1 MADLRTLGRR
11 LTRASRARV
20 LFAALLS
27 FVGGATDALAQAAQ
41 ASIAGVARDASGA
54 VLPGVTVEAAS
65 PALIEKVRTVTTDN
79 AGQYRIEQLRTG
91 TYTVTFTLPGFTT
104 VKRAG
109 IELIG
114 SFSATVN
121 ADLRVGGVEESVTV
135 TGASPIVDV
144 QSATRQRVIDA
155 DVLAAIPNG
164 RTQFTAAT
172 LIPGMN
178 LNNQD
183 VGGTN
188 IINTTG
194 GSMTI
199 HGSNGNDQRVMI
211 DGLSTAN
218 SELAGNASNFLP
230 NMGSAQEVAVDFSSG
245 TADQATGGVRINIIP
260 REGGN
265 MFTGSLFATGANSSF
280 QADNYSDDLRD
291 RGLRTPNS
299 VKMNYDINPAFG
311 GPISRDKLWFY
322 SAARW
327 TKTQNYV
334 GGMFYNVN
342 EGIENIWVYQADL
355 NRPAFV
361 NAYQR
366 SLNTRLTWQAD
377 EKNKFSFFADD
388 QGRCQCANVTA
399 TTAPE
404 ASIEIKYPVQRMAT
418 VAWTAP
424 RTNRLLLEA
433 RGGIRKENYKYNAME
448 ADDPRKRLITV
459 TEQSS
464 VNGAPANIQYHG
476 GGIGGVTA
484 TQPYQNTYGRN
495 YDVLFTASY
504 ITGSHAFKIGG
515 SDTIVVRDESLDD
528 NIYHVS
534 YRFNN
539 TIPNQIRERSTPY
552 TKAQRQPAGVGLFVQ
567 DKWTMNRVTMNLGL
581 RFDYLKMYVPA
592 QHLDPAPLV
601 PNRNLDLPKTDLTN
615 WKDLT
620 PRVALA
626 YDLFGNGKTA
636 LKTSI
641 NKYVVAQGV
650 QGPYGD
656 AIAPVNRLANFVDR
670 VWNDLTYPAGDPR
683 RGNYVPDC
691 DLTNVLANG
700 ECGVLS
706 DTNFGG
712 PTPSTTVDPRV
723 LNGYGV
729 RPYNWEFSASVQH
742 EVAPRVS
749 VDFGYFRRWFG
760 NFAVTDNLALAPTDF
775 TAFSTVVPL
784 DSRLPDGGGN
794 TINGFVDRN
803 PNTAT
808 LAPNNFFT
816 LARDY
821 GDQIQQWNGVDL
833 TVNARLRRDLYVQGG
848 MSTGRTLTDNCEILQ
863 QIPES
868 NPLGLPYCR
877 QLTNFLT
884 QYKFLGSY
892 TVPKIVVQVSGAFQ
906 SIPGPVLAANRVT
919 TPAQTSLGRPF
930 TNAANLTLNLLEP
943 GTMYGERLNQL
954 DFRVAKL
961 LRYGNWRT
969 TLNFDLYNAFNAD
982 TVLAENSTYAGPA
995 LDQWRV
1001 PTTIV
1006 TARFAKFSVQLD
1018 F

>member
-1 MADLRTLGRR
+1 MADPRTLGRR
-11 LTRASRARV
+11 L
-20 LFAALLS
+20 ALLLTALLLHLAA
-27 FVGGATDALAQAAQ
+27 GATDALAQAAQ
-41 ASIAGVARDASGA
+41 ASIAGVVRDTSGA
-54 VLPGVTVEAAS
+54 VLPGVSVEAAS
-65 PALIEKVRTVTTDN
+65 PALIEKVRTVTTDG

-91 TYTVTFTLPGFTT
+91 TYTVTFSLSGFST
-104 VKRAG
+104 VKREG

-121 ADLRVGGVEESVTV
+121 ADLRVGALEETVTV
-135 TGASPIVDV
+135 SGASPIVDV

-194 GSMTI
+194 GNMTI
-199 HGSNGNDQRVMI
+199 HGSAGNDQRVMI

-218 SELAGNASNFLP
+218 AELAGQASNFLP

-265 MFTGSLFATGANSSF
+265 QFTGGIFATGATSGF
-280 QADNYSDDLRD
+280 QADNYTDELAA

-299 VKMNYDINPAFG
+299 VKMNYDINPTVG
-311 GPISRDKLWFY
+311 GPLSRDKLWFY
-322 SAARW
+322 GAARF

-334 GGMFYNVN
+334 GGMFHNVN

-355 NRPAFV
+355 DRPAFV

-366 SLNTRLTWQAD
+366 SVNLRLTWQAD
-377 EKNKFSFFADD
+377 QRNKFSFFIDD
-388 QGRCQCANVTA
+388 QGRCQCSNVTA
-399 TTAPE
+399 TVAPE
-404 ASIEIKYPVQRMAT
+404 AAIEIKYPIQRMT
-418 VAWTAP
+418 TFGWTSP
-424 RTNRLLLEA
+424 RTSRLLLEA
-433 RGGIRKENYKYNAME
+433 RGGIRHENYKYNGIDAS
-448 ADDPRKRLITV
+448 DPRKRLITV
-459 TEQSS
+459 TEQAS
-464 VNGAPANIQYHG
+464 VNGAPANMQYHG
-476 GGIGGVTA
+476 GGIGGITA
-484 TQPYQNTYGRN
+484 TQPYQNTDGRN
-495 YDVLFTASY
+495 YDLLFTASY
-504 ITGSHAFKIGG
+504 ITGSHAFKVGG
-515 SDTIVVRDESLDD
+515 NDTIVLRDESLDD

-539 TIPNQIRERSTPY
+539 TVPNQIRQRSTPY
-552 TKAQRQPAGVGLFVQ
+552 TKAQRQPAGIGLFVQ
-567 DKWTMNRVTMNLGL
+567 DRWTIDRLTLNLGL
-581 RFDYLKMYVPA
+581 RFDYLKMYAPA

-601 PNRNLDLPKTDLTN
+601 PNRNLDLPKTDLAN
-615 WKDLT
+615 WKDFT
-620 PRVALA
+620 PRVAVA
-626 YDLFGNGKTA
+626 YDLFGTGKTA

-670 VWNDLTYPAGDPR
+670 VWNDQTYPVGDPR
-683 RGNYVPDC
+683 RSNYFPDC

-700 ECGVLS
+700 ECGNLT
-706 DTNFGG
+706 DTNFGK

-723 LNGYGV
+723 LDGWHV

-742 EVAPRVS
+742 ELAPRVS

-760 NFAVTDNLALAPTDF
+760 NFAVTDNLALAATDF
-775 TAFSTVVPL
+775 TSFATVVPV
-784 DSRLPDGGGN
+784 DPRLPDGGGN
-794 TINGFVDRN
+794 TISGFVDRN

-821 GDQIQQWNGVDL
+821 GNQIQQWNGFDL
-833 TVNARLRRDLYVQGG
+833 TMNARIRPDLYVQGG
-848 MSTGRTLTDNCEILQ
+848 MSTGRTLTDNCEILAK
-863 QIPES
+863 IPES
-868 NPLGLPYCR
+868 SPLGIPYCR

-892 TVPKIVVQVSGAFQ
+892 TVPRIAVQLSGAFQ
-906 SIPGPVLAANRVT
+906 SIPGPNLAANRVT
-919 TPAQTSLGRPF
+919 VPAQTTLGRPF
-930 TNAANLTLNLLEP
+930 TNAANLTLNLVEP
-943 GTMYGERLNQL
+943 GIMYGERLNQL

-961 LRYGNWRT
+961 LRAGRT
-969 TLNFDLYNAFNAD
+969 RTSVNFDLYNAFNAS
-982 TVLAENSTYAGPA
+982 TVLAENANYAGPGIN
-995 LDQWRV
+995 QWRV

-1006 TARFAKFSVQLD
+1006 TARFAKFSVQFD

>member
-1 MADLRTLGRR
+1 MADTRTLGQ
-11 LTRASRARV
+11 LAA
-20 LFAALLS
+20 LFAALLMS
-27 FVGGATDALAQAAQ
+27 LSVGATDARAQAAQ
-41 ASIAGVARDASGA
+41 ASIAGVVRDASGA

-65 PALIEKVRTVTTDN
+65 PALIEKVRTVTTDD

-91 TYTVTFTLPGFTT
+91 TYTVTFSLPGFTT
-104 VKRAG
+104 VKRDG
-109 IELIG
+109 IELTG

-121 ADLRVGGVEESVTV
+121 ADLRVGALEETVTV

-144 QSATRQRVIDA
+144 QSATKQRVIDA

-218 SELAGNASNFLP
+218 SELAGQASNFLP

-265 MFTGSLFATGANSSF
+265 TFIGSLFATGANSSF
-280 QADNYSDDLRD
+280 QADNYSDELRD

-299 VKMNYDINPAFG
+299 VKMNYDINPTFG

-322 SAARW
+322 SAGRW

-334 GGMFYNVN
+334 GGMFYNIH

-361 NAYQR
+361 NAFQR
-366 SLNTRLTWQAD
+366 SLNTRLAWQAD
-377 EKNKFSFFADD
+377 QKNKFSFFIDD

-399 TTAPE
+399 TTSPE
-404 ASIEIKYPVQRMAT
+404 AAIEIKYPVQRFAT
-418 VAWTAP
+418 ASWTSP

-433 RGGIRKENYKYNAME
+433 RGGYRKENYKYNAV
-448 ADDPRKRLITV
+448 AANDPRKRLITV

-484 TQPYQNTYGRN
+484 TQPYQNTDGRN
-495 YDVLFTASY
+495 FDVLFSASY
-504 ITGSHAFKIGG
+504 ITGTHAFKVGA
-515 SDTIVVRDESLDD
+515 SDTIVLRDESLDD

-539 TIPNQIRERSTPY
+539 TVPNQITQRSTPY
-552 TKAQRQPAGVGLFVQ
+552 LKAQRQPAGVGLYAQ
-567 DKWTMNRVTMNLGL
+567 DKWTIDRLTLNLGV
-581 RFDYLKMYVPA
+581 RFDYLKIYIPA
-592 QHLDPAPLV
+592 QHLEPALLV
-601 PNRNLDLPKTDLTN
+601 PNRNLDLPKTDLVN

-620 PRVALA
+620 PRLALA
-626 YDLFGNGKTA
+626 YDLFGTGKTA

-656 AIAPVNRLANFVDR
+656 VIAPVNRLANFVNR
-670 VWNDLTYPAGDPR
+670 VWNDQTHPVGDPR

-700 ECGVLS
+700 ECGNLS

-723 LNGYGV
+723 LDGYGV

-742 EVAPRVS
+742 ELATRVS
-749 VDFGYFRRWFG
+749 VDFGYFRRLFG
-760 NFAVTDNLALAPTDF
+760 NFAVTDNLALAATDF
-775 TAFSTVVPL
+775 TAFSTVVPV
-784 DSRLPDGGGN
+784 DERLPNGGGN
-794 TINGFVDRN
+794 TINGFLDRN

-808 LAPNNFFT
+808 LAPNNYFT

-821 GDQIQQWNGVDL
+821 GDQIQRWNGVDL
-833 TVNARLRRDLYVQGG
+833 TMNARLRSDLYVQGG

-863 QIPES
+863 KIPES
-868 NPLGLPYCR
+868 SPLGLPYCR

-884 QYKFLGSY
+884 QFKFLGSY
-892 TVPKIVVQVSGAFQ
+892 AVPKVGVQLSGAFQ
-906 SIPGPVLAANRVT
+906 SIPGPNLAANRVV
-919 TPAQTSLGRPF
+919 TPAQTSLNRTF

-943 GTMYGERLNQL
+943 GTLYGERLNQL

-961 LRYGNWRT
+961 LRMGRSRVSA
-969 TLNFDLYNAFNAD
+969 NFDLYNAFNAD
-982 TVLAENSTYAGPA
+982 TVLAENANYAGPG
-995 LDQWRV
+995 LNQWRV

-1006 TARFAKFSVQLD
+1006 TARFAKFSVQVD

>member
-1 MADLRTLGRR
+1 MPDARTFGRR
-11 LTRASRARV
+11 LAV
-20 LFAALLS
+20 LLTALLLH
-27 FVGGATDALAQAAQ
+27 VTAGATDAWAQAAQ
-41 ASIAGVARDASGA
+41 ASITGVVRDASGA
-54 VLPGVTVEAAS
+54 VLPGVTVEATS
-65 PALIEKVRTVTTDN
+65 PALIEKVRTVTTDS

-91 TYTVTFTLPGFTT
+91 TYSVTFSLPGFST
-104 VKRAG
+104 VKREG
-109 IELIG
+109 VELIG

-121 ADLRVGGVEESVTV
+121 ADLRVGALEETVTV

-194 GSMTI
+194 GNMTI

-218 SELAGNASNFLP
+218 AELAGQASNFLP

-265 MFTGSLFATGANSSF
+265 QFTGGLFATGATEGF
-280 QADNYSDDLRD
+280 QGDNYTEELKA

-299 VKMNYDINPAFG
+299 VKMNYDLNPTVG
-311 GPISRDKLWFY
+311 GPLSRDKLWFY
-322 SAARW
+322 GAARF

-334 GGMFYNVN
+334 GGMFHNVN
-342 EGIENIWVYQADL
+342 EGIENVWVYQADL
-355 NRPAFV
+355 NRPAV
-361 NAYQR
+361 INAYQR
-366 SLNTRLTWQAD
+366 SVNLRLTWQAD
-377 EKNKFSFFADD
+377 QKNKFSFFIDD
-388 QGRCQCANVTA
+388 QGRCQCSNVTA
-399 TTAPE
+399 TVAPE
-404 ASIEIKYPVQRMAT
+404 AAIEIKYPIQRMT
-418 VAWTAP
+418 TFGWTSP
-424 RTNRLLLEA
+424 RTSRLLLEA
-433 RGGIRKENYKYNAME
+433 RGGIRHENYKYNAMD
-448 ADDPRKRLITV
+448 ASDPRKRLITV
-459 TEQSS
+459 TEQAS
-464 VNGAPANIQYHG
+464 VNGAPANMQYHG

-484 TQPYQNTYGRN
+484 TQPYQNTDGRN
-495 YDVLFTASY
+495 YDMLFTASY
-504 ITGSHAFKIGG
+504 ITGTHSFKVGG
-515 SDTIVVRDESLDD
+515 SDTIVLRDESLDD

-539 TIPNQIRERSTPY
+539 TIPNQIRQRSTPY
-552 TKAQRQPAGVGLFVQ
+552 TKAQRQPAGIGLFVQ
-567 DKWTMNRVTMNLGL
+567 DKWTIDRLTLNLGL
-581 RFDYLKMYVPA
+581 RFDYLKIYIPA

-601 PNRNLDLPKTDLTN
+601 PNRNLDLPKTDLAN
-615 WKDLT
+615 WKDFT
-620 PRVALA
+620 PRVAVA
-626 YDLFGNGKTA
+626 YDLFGTGKTA

-641 NKYVVAQGV
+641 NRYVVAQGV
-650 QGPYGD
+650 QGIYGD

-670 VWNDLTYPAGDPR
+670 VWNDLTYPVGDPR
-683 RGNYVPDC
+683 RGNYFPDC

-700 ECGVLS
+700 ECGNLT
-706 DTNFGG
+706 DTNFGK

-723 LNGYGV
+723 LDGWHV

-742 EVAPRVS
+742 ELATRVA

-760 NFAVTDNLALAPTDF
+760 NFAVTDNLALAATDF
-775 TAFSTVVPL
+775 TSFGTVVPV
-784 DSRLPDGGGN
+784 DPRLPDGGGN
-794 TINGFVDRN
+794 FIEGFVDRN

-816 LARDY
+816 LASDY
-821 GDQIQQWNGVDL
+821 GNQIQEWNGFDL
-833 TVNARLRRDLYVQGG
+833 TMNARIRPDLYVQGG
-848 MSTGRTLTDNCEILQ
+848 MSTGRTLTDNCEILEK
-863 QIPES
+863 IPEW
-868 NPLGLPYCR
+868 NPLGVPYCR

-892 TVPKIVVQVSGAFQ
+892 TVPRIAVQLSGAFQ
-906 SIPGPVLAANRVT
+906 SIPGPNLAANRVV
-919 TPAQTSLGRPF
+919 TPAQTTLGRPF
-930 TNAANLTLNLLEP
+930 TNAANLTLNLVEP

-954 DFRVAKL
+954 DFRIAKL
-961 LRYGNWRT
+961 LRYGRT
-969 TLNFDLYNAFNAD
+969 RTSVNFDLYNAFNAS
-982 TVLAENSTYAGPA
+982 TVLAENPIYSGPA
-995 LDQWRV
+995 INQWRV

-1006 TARFAKFSVQLD
+1006 TARFAKFSVQFD